1 MLLKL
6 VRLVLLLLLRLLLM
20 FGAKRWPGL
29 QEHSAAVDV
38 PATTFDVV
46 IGAKA
51 ETKGLSVVAGKTG
64 KG

>member
-1 MLLKL
+1 
-6 VRLVLLLLLRLLLM
+6 M

-64 KG
+64 KR